1 VTRHLLQI
9 DDLSCDELE
18 AVLALAAEPA
28 RDSLAG
34 PPATGLCGRAA
45 AIVLEKPSLRT
56 RVSTGIAV
64 AQLGGYAEVVQ
75 GAEVGIGERESPED
89 VAMTLA
95 GFCAVICARV
105 SSHDTLVRMATAL
118 DTAGVQV
125 PVVNLLSDLAHPCQ
139 ALADV
144 LTMRQVLGETG
155 GRTVCYVGD
164 TNNVFRSLALA
175 SCMVGMRVRV
185 AAPDGYGPDSEDVA
199 LVAGLGGD
207 LEVTSDPYEA
217 VAGADVVYTDVW
229 TSMGQEKERVL
240 RREAFS
246 GFVVDDALMERA
258 GAAAVVMH
266 CLPAHRG
273 EEITSSV
280 LDGPRSRVWLQA
292 ANRLPAMRGLLSWMF
307 SATRSGAGSAPDP
320 APDTVTDPVTA
331 GAR

>member
-1 VTRHLLQI
+1 MTRHLLQI

-18 AVLALAAEPA
+18 AVLALAVEAA
-28 RDSLAG
+28 ADDG
-34 PPATGLCGRAA
+34 TDPPVTGLRGRAA

-56 RVSTGIAV
+56 RMSSAIAV
-64 AQLGGYAEVVQ
+64 AQLGAHAEVVQ

-89 VAMTLA
+89 VARTLA
-95 GFCAVICARV
+95 GYCAVICARV
-105 SSHDTLVRMATAL
+105 ASHDTLVRMTKAL
-118 DTAGVQV
+118 DLAAVQV

-155 GRTVCYVGD
+155 GRTLCYVGD

-185 AAPDGYGPDSEDVA
+185 AAPDGYGPDAEDLA
-199 LVAGLGGD
+199 LVAGLGGE
-207 LEVTSDPYEA
+207 LEVTNDPYEA
-217 VAGADVVYTDVW
+217 AAGADVVYTDVW
-229 TSMGQEKERVL
+229 TSMGQEEEREL
-240 RREAFS
+240 RREAFC
-246 GFVVDDALMERA
+246 GFVVDDTLMERA
-258 GAAAVVMH
+258 GTAAVVMH

-307 SATRSGAGSAPDP
+307 S
-320 APDTVTDPVTA
+320 
-331 GAR
+331 GARPDVVLTGAS